1 MPPIEMNLTARIRK
15 NLSASFTLDVDF
27 SVPAGITI
35 LFGASGAGKTTVLRC
50 LAGLLPP
57 DEGLIAVGS
66 DVLFDSARAL
76 DLPVPRRRIA
86 YVSQNLAL
94 FPHLSVTQNVQYGLA
109 SFDEP
114 SRHERALSIL
124 ESFRIAHLSGRK
136 PPQLSGGERQRVA
149 LARSLVTDPR
159 LLLLDEPL
167 SALDHLT
174 SSQIIGDLRAW
185 NATHGIP
192 ILYVTHSHREVF
204 ALGERVVVLQNG
216 RIVAEGLPLE
226 VLDSPSLELVA
237 QLAGFENF
245 FDATVLSLDKNSG
258 IMHCRLDGANL
269 ELEVPLT
276 RAQPGA
282 AVRLAIRAGD
292 IIIATQQPAGLSARN
307 ILPGTIASLV
317 REGSLMS
324 VHVDAGARFEV
335 HVTPRACE
343 SLSLHT
349 GSRVWLVIKTHS
361 CQVVSGPAAFDPGLA
376 RS

>member
-1 MPPIEMNLTARIRK
+1 MNLTARIRK

-50 LAGLLPP
+50 LAGLLLP
-57 DEGLIAVGS
+57 DDGLIAVGP
-66 DVLFDSARAL
+66 DVLFDSARSL
-76 DLPVPRRRIA
+76 DLPVPRRQIG

-94 FPHLSVTQNVQYGLA
+94 FPHLTVAQNVQYGLDRL
-109 SFDEP
+109 DE
-114 SRHERALSIL
+114 SARGQRVRNIL

-167 SALDHLT
+167 SALDRLT

-185 NATHGIP
+185 NATHRIP
-192 ILYVTHSHREVF
+192 ILYVTHSYREVF
-204 ALGERVVVLQNG
+204 ALGERVIVLQNG
-216 RIVAEGLPLE
+216 RILAEGLPFE
-226 VLDSPSLELVA
+226 VLDAPSFELVA

-245 FDATVLSLDKNSG
+245 FDATVLSLDKISG
-258 IMHCRLDGANL
+258 TMHCLVNGAHL
-269 ELEVPLT
+269 ELEVPL
-276 RAQPGA
+276 APVQPGA
-282 AVRLAIRAGD
+282 AVRLAIRAGH
-292 IIIATQQPAGLSARN
+292 IIIATQEPAGLSARN
-307 ILPGTIASLV
+307 ILSGTIASIERKGFLV
-317 REGSLMS
+317 S
-324 VHVDAGARFEV
+324 VEVDAGARFEV

-343 SLSLHT
+343 TLSLKT
-349 GSRVWLVIKTHS
+349 GARVWLVIKTHS
-361 CQVVSGPAAFDPGLA
+361 CQVVSGDSAPDAESSSPA